1 MKKLLIVV
9 PVYNEEK
16 DLNFFINNWANL
28 LPENKMD
35 LLFIDDGSK
44 DNSVN
49 IIKTYKKKIKNILL
63 IEKINSGHGDTITKG
78 YEFAIQNSYE
88 YVFQVDSDNQF
99 RSSDFKLLWSDQKKE
114 YDLILGNRKIRKDS
128 FLRVFLSKVILR
140 TIIFLLFSKNIE
152 DSNIPFRLIRVDFL
166 KNYSKKLNFLPIAPN
181 ILMSIYS
188 KKLQTIDIKHF
199 ERKYGEI
206 DWSIKKLFKF
216 GLKLIYD
223 LIKFKNIL
231 NKE

>member
-152 DSNIPFRLIRVDFL
+152 D
-166 KNYSKKLNFLPIAPN
+166 KKYSI
-181 ILMSIYS
+181 
-188 KKLQTIDIKHF
+188 
-199 ERKYGEI
+199 
-206 DWSIKKLFKF
+206 
-216 GLKLIYD
+216 
-223 LIKFKNIL
+223 
-231 NKE
+231 